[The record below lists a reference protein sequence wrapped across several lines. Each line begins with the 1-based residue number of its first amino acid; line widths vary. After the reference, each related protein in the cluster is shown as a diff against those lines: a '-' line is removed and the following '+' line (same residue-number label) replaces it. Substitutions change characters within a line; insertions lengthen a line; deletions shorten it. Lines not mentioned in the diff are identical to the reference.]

1 MPKRSDKT
9 LTTKQTRAQELLE
22 SVSALLTDT
31 KSDSAGIVERVNV
44 AFSPLSFFNPTP
56 QSVASVIAFLLDPQA
71 SHGQST
77 LFLSAFCEDLTRHLE
92 DAGLA
97 RSIKVPPLTDRAS
110 VHLAETSKTHDVEP
124 QAFTN
129 GLVIV
134 RCAPADTVVT
144 AGTNV
149 SSASLDIK
157 LQRGKT
163 VLIADLGDSDC
174 ALRTNGEDSAIVR
187 YSIVDFADIL
197 MQTDE
202 QINVPDVRWFVK
214 SFARYLLTNGAD
226 TQAGHKRKLYELLR
240 SPENVTAAACISE
253 AYADLVERNWQR
265 FVRAVTDACRERYK
279 FEVDCDTHFVSPE
292 NPEKFALRFLLTGS
306 EKWCLSFACRPNNRG
321 KAEGFCWGVCLTNG
335 GFFADEPELA
345 ESLSDMMKTLF
356 GYGDH
361 RCSGHWAWLREGKKD
376 ETIDC
381 KADVPYSLEDPY
393 WFSMLNR
400 GDFEPLMEC
409 LFSKLDAILKYC
421 EIKD

>member
-9 LTTKQTRAQELLE
+9 LTTKQTKAQELLE
-22 SVSALLTDT
+22 SVSSLLTDT

-44 AFSPLSFFNPTP
+44 SFSPLSFFNPTP

-92 DAGLA
+92 AAGLA
-97 RSIKVPPLTDRAS
+97 RFIKVPPLTDRAS

-144 AGTNV
+144 AGTND
-149 SSASLDIK
+149 SSASLGIK

-174 ALRTNGEDSAIVR
+174 ALRTNGEDTAIVR
-187 YSIVDFADIL
+187 YSIVDFADML
-197 MQTDE
+197 LQTDE

-214 SFARYLLTNGAD
+214 AFARYLLTNGAD
-226 TQAGHKRKLYELLR
+226 TQAGHKRKLYALLQ
-240 SPENVTAAACISE
+240 SSENVQAAACISE

-292 NPEKFALRFLLTGS
+292 NPEKFALRFLFTTS

-376 ETIDC
+376 ETIDY

-393 WFSMLNR
+393 WFSMLSR

-409 LFSKLDAILKYC
+409 LFAKLDAILNYC
-421 EIKD
+421 EIKA

>member
-9 LTTKQTRAQELLE
+9 LTTKQTKAQELLE

-56 QSVASVIAFLLDPQA
+56 KSVASVIAFLLDPQA

-92 DAGLA
+92 VAGLA
-97 RSIKVPPLTDRAS
+97 RSIKVPPLTDKAS

-124 QAFTN
+124 QALTN

-144 AGTNV
+144 AGTND

-174 ALRTNGEDSAIVR
+174 ALRTNGEDAAIVR
-187 YSIVDFADIL
+187 YSIVDFADML
-197 MQTDE
+197 LQTDE

-214 SFARYLLTNGAD
+214 AFARYLLTNGAD
-226 TQAGHKRKLYELLR
+226 TQAGHKRKLYALLQ
-240 SPENVTAAACISE
+240 SSENVQAAACISE
-253 AYADLVERNWQR
+253 TYADLVERNWQR

-279 FEVDCDTHFVSPE
+279 FEVDCDTHLVSPE
-292 NPEKFALRFLLTGS
+292 NPEKFALRFLFTTS

-393 WFSMLNR
+393 WFSMLSR

-409 LFSKLDAILKYC
+409 LFAKLDAILNYC
-421 EIKD
+421 EIKA

>member
-1 MPKRSDKT
+1 MTKRNDKT
-9 LTTKQTRAQELLE
+9 STTKQTTAQELLE
-22 SVSALLTDT
+22 SVSALPTDT

-56 QSVASVIAFLLDPQA
+56 QSVASVIAFLLDPKA

-77 LFLSAFCEDLTRHLE
+77 LFLKAFCEDLTQHIE
-92 DAGLA
+92 AAGLA
-97 RSIKVPPLTDRAS
+97 RSVTVPELTD
-110 VHLAETSKTHDVEP
+110 KTKVCFEQTTRSPD
-124 QAFTN
+124 TN
-129 GLVIV
+129 PCSSDIGLVIV
-134 RCAPADTVVT
+134 RCAPTEATVATDTYE
-144 AGTNV
+144 
-149 SSASLDIK
+149 SSASLSLK
-157 LQRGKT
+157 LQRGKN
-163 VLIADLGDSDC
+163 VVIADLSESDGPLNSH
-174 ALRTNGEDSAIVR
+174 AEGADIVR
-187 YSIVDFADIL
+187 YSIVDFADMLLKAVEGI
-197 MQTDE
+197 DFS
-202 QINVPDVRWFVK
+202 DVRWFVEA
-214 SFARYLLTNGAD
+214 FARYLLTNGAD
-226 TQAGHKRKLYELLR
+226 TQAGRKRKLYELLR

-279 FEVDCDTHFVSPE
+279 FEVDCDTDNVSSE
-292 NPEKFALRFLLTGS
+292 KPEKFVLRFLFS
-306 EKWCLSFACRPNNRG
+306 VSKKWCLSFACRANNRG

-393 WFSMLNR
+393 WFSMLSR

>member
-9 LTTKQTRAQELLE
+9 LTTKQTKAQELLE

-31 KSDSAGIVERVNV
+31 KSDSAGIVERVDV

-56 QSVASVIAFLLDPQA
+56 KSVASVIAFLLDPQA

-92 DAGLA
+92 VAGLA

-144 AGTNV
+144 AGTND

-174 ALRTNGEDSAIVR
+174 ALSTNGDDAAIVR
-187 YSIVDFADIL
+187 CSIVDFADML
-197 MQTDE
+197 LQVVE
-202 QINVPDVRWFVK
+202 RINVPDVRWFVK
-214 SFARYLLTNGAD
+214 AFARYLLTNGAD
-226 TQAGHKRKLYELLR
+226 TQAGHKRKLYALLQ
-240 SPENVTAAACISE
+240 SSENVQAAACISE
-253 AYADLVERNWQR
+253 TYADLVERNWQR

-292 NPEKFALRFLLTGS
+292 NPEKFALRFLFTVS
-306 EKWCLSFACRPNNRG
+306 KKWCLSFACRPNNRG

-409 LFSKLDAILKYC
+409 LFAKLDAILKYC

>member
-1 MPKRSDKT
+1 MPKRSNKPS
-9 LTTKQTRAQELLE
+9 TTKQATAQELLKT
-22 SVSALLTDT
+22 VSSLLTDT

-44 AFSPLSFFNPTP
+44 SFSPLSFFNPTP

-77 LFLSAFCEDLTRHLE
+77 LFLRAFCEDLAKHSEATGQTRTVT
-92 DAGLA
+92 
-97 RSIKVPPLTDRAS
+97 VPELTD
-110 VHLAETSKTHDVEP
+110 KTKVCFEQTTRSPD
-124 QAFTN
+124 TN
-129 GLVIV
+129 PCSSDIGLVIV

-144 AGTNV
+144 AGTND

-174 ALRTNGEDSAIVR
+174 ALRTNGEDAAIVR
-187 YSIVDFADIL
+187 YSIVDFADML
-197 MQTDE
+197 LQTDE
-202 QINVPDVRWFVK
+202 RINIPDVRWFVK
-214 SFARYLLTNGAD
+214 AYAQYLLTNGAE
-226 TQAGHKRKLYELLR
+226 TQAGRKRKLYELLR
-240 SPENVTAAACISE
+240 SPENVTAAACLSE

-292 NPEKFALRFLLTGS
+292 NPEKFALRFLFTTS

-321 KAEGFCWGVCLTNG
+321 KAEGFCSGVCLTNG
-335 GFFADEPELA
+335 GFFADEPELT
-345 ESLSDMMKTLF
+345 ESLSDMMETLF

-393 WFSMLNR
+393 WFSMLSR

>member
-9 LTTKQTRAQELLE
+9 STPKQSSAQELLE
-22 SVSALLTDT
+22 SATALLTDT
-31 KSDSAGIVERVNV
+31 KSDSAGIVERVNI

-56 QSVASVIAFLLDPQA
+56 QSVASVIAFLLDPKA

-77 LFLSAFCEDLTRHLE
+77 LFLNAFCEDLTRHLE
-92 DAGLA
+92 AAGLA
-97 RSIKVPPLTDRAS
+97 LSVKVPPLTDRAS

-124 QAFTN
+124 QALTN

-144 AGTNV
+144 AGTND

-187 YSIVDFADIL
+187 YSIADFADIL

-292 NPEKFALRFLLTGS
+292 NPEKFALRFLFTTS

-409 LFSKLDAILKYC
+409 LFAKLDAILKYC

>member
-1 MPKRSDKT
+1 MTKRTDKT
-9 LTTKQTRAQELLE
+9 STPKQSTAQDLLE
-22 SVSALLTDT
+22 SATALLTNRKDVAT
-31 KSDSAGIVERVNV
+31 VKEDAVNRP
-44 AFSPLSFFNPTP
+44 FSPLSFFNPTP
-56 QSVASVIAFLLDPQA
+56 LSVASVIAFLFDPKA

-77 LFLSAFCEDLTRHLE
+77 LFLNAFCEDLTRHLE
-92 DAGLA
+92 AAGLA
-97 RSIKVPPLTDRAS
+97 LSVKVPPLTDKTS
-110 VHLAETSKTHDVEP
+110 IYLTETTKPQDVEP
-124 QAFTN
+124 RAFNN

-134 RCAPADTVVT
+134 RCTPTDTAKASNADD
-144 AGTNV
+144 
-149 SSASLDIK
+149 SSPSLDIK
-157 LQRGKT
+157 LQRGKA
-163 VLIADLGDSDC
+163 VLIADFDDSDC
-174 ALRTNGEDSAIVR
+174 PWRTNGEGADIVR
-187 YSIVDFADIL
+187 YSIVDCADML
-197 MQTDE
+197 MQTVEKID
-202 QINVPDVRWFVK
+202 VPDVRWFVK
-214 SFARYLLTNGAD
+214 AFARYLLTNGAD
-226 TQAGHKRKLYELLR
+226 TRAGRKRKLYELLR

-279 FEVDCDTHFVSPE
+279 FEVECDTHFVSPE
-292 NPEKFALRFLLTGS
+292 NPEKFALRFLFTTS

-361 RCSGHWAWLREGKKD
+361 RCSGHWAWLREGRKD
-376 ETIDC
+376 ETIDRET
-381 KADVPYSLEDPY
+381 DVPYSLEDPY

-400 GDFEPLMEC
+400 GDFEPLTRC

>member
-9 LTTKQTRAQELLE
+9 LTTKQTKAQELLE
-22 SVSALLTDT
+22 SVSSLLTDT

-44 AFSPLSFFNPTP
+44 SFSPLSFFNPTP

-92 DAGLA
+92 AAGLA
-97 RSIKVPPLTDRAS
+97 RFIKVPPLTDRAS

-144 AGTNV
+144 AGTND
-149 SSASLDIK
+149 SSASLGIK

-174 ALRTNGEDSAIVR
+174 ALRTNGEDVAIVR
-187 YSIVDFADIL
+187 YSIVDFADML
-197 MQTDE
+197 LQTDE
-202 QINVPDVRWFVK
+202 QINVPEVRWFVEA
-214 SFARYLLTNGAD
+214 FAQHLLTHGAD
-226 TQAGHKRKLYELLR
+226 TQAGRKRKLYELLR

-292 NPEKFALRFLLTGS
+292 NPEKFALRFLFTTS
-306 EKWCLSFACRPNNRG
+306 EKWCLSFACRPNNRS
-321 KAEGFCWGVCLTNG
+321 KAEGFCWGLCLTNG

-409 LFSKLDAILKYC
+409 LFAKLDAILKYC

>member
-9 LTTKQTRAQELLE
+9 LTTKQTKAQELLE
-22 SVSALLTDT
+22 SVSSLLTDT

-44 AFSPLSFFNPTP
+44 SFSPLSFFNPTP

-92 DAGLA
+92 AAGLA
-97 RSIKVPPLTDRAS
+97 RFIKVPPLTDRAS

-144 AGTNV
+144 AGTND
-149 SSASLDIK
+149 SSASLGIK

-174 ALRTNGEDSAIVR
+174 ALRTNGEDVAIVR
-187 YSIVDFADIL
+187 YSIVDFADML
-197 MQTDE
+197 LQTDE

-214 SFARYLLTNGAD
+214 AFARYLLTNGAD
-226 TQAGHKRKLYELLR
+226 TQAGHKRKLYALLQ
-240 SPENVTAAACISE
+240 SSENVQAAACISE
-253 AYADLVERNWQR
+253 TYADLIERNWQR

-292 NPEKFALRFLLTGS
+292 NPEKFALRFLFTTS
-306 EKWCLSFACRPNNRG
+306 EKWCLSFACRPNNRS
-321 KAEGFCWGVCLTNG
+321 KAEGFCWGM
-335 GFFADEPELA
+335 A
-345 ESLSDMMKTLF
+345 S
-356 GYGDH
+356 
-361 RCSGHWAWLREGKKD
+361 
-376 ETIDC
+376 
-381 KADVPYSLEDPY
+381 
-393 WFSMLNR
+393 
-400 GDFEPLMEC
+400 
-409 LFSKLDAILKYC
+409 
-421 EIKD
+421 

>member
-22 SVSALLTDT
+22 SVSALLNDT

-56 QSVASVIAFLLDPQA
+56 KSVASVIAFLLDPQA

-92 DAGLA
+92 AAGPA

-124 QAFTN
+124 QALTN

-144 AGTNV
+144 AGTND

-174 ALRTNGEDSAIVR
+174 ALRTNGEDAAIVR
-187 YSIVDFADIL
+187 YSIVDFADML
-197 MQTDE
+197 LKTDE
-202 QINVPDVRWFVK
+202 QINVPEVRWFVEA
-214 SFARYLLTNGAD
+214 FAQHLLTHGAD
-226 TQAGHKRKLYELLR
+226 TQAGRKRKLYELLR

-292 NPEKFALRFLLTGS
+292 NPEKFALRFLFTTS
-306 EKWCLSFACRPNNRG
+306 EKWCLSFACRPNNRS

-393 WFSMLNR
+393 WFSMLSR

>member
-9 LTTKQTRAQELLE
+9 LTTKQTKAQELLE

-56 QSVASVIAFLLDPQA
+56 KSVASVIAFLLDPQA

-92 DAGLA
+92 VAGLA
-97 RSIKVPPLTDRAS
+97 RSIKVPPLTDKAS

-144 AGTNV
+144 AGTND

-174 ALRTNGEDSAIVR
+174 ALSTNGDDAAIVR
-187 YSIVDFADIL
+187 CSIVDFADML
-197 MQTDE
+197 LQVVE
-202 QINVPDVRWFVK
+202 RINVPDVRWFIK
-214 SFARYLLTNGAD
+214 AFARYLLTNGAD
-226 TQAGHKRKLYELLR
+226 TQAGHKRKLYALLQ
-240 SPENVTAAACISE
+240 SSENVQAAACISE
-253 AYADLVERNWQR
+253 TYADLVERNWQR

-292 NPEKFALRFLLTGS
+292 NPEKFALRFLFTVS
-306 EKWCLSFACRPNNRG
+306 KKWCLSFACRPNNRG

-409 LFSKLDAILKYC
+409 LFAKLDAILKYC

>member
-9 LTTKQTRAQELLE
+9 LTTKQTKAQELLE

-31 KSDSAGIVERVNV
+31 KSDSSGIVERVNV

-77 LFLSAFCEDLTRHLE
+77 LFLSAFCEDLTRHLKA
-92 DAGLA
+92 AGRA
-97 RSIKVPPLTDRAS
+97 RSIKVPLLTDRAS

-144 AGTNV
+144 AGTND

-174 ALRTNGEDSAIVR
+174 ALRTNGEDAAIVR
-187 YSIVDFADIL
+187 YSIVDFADML
-197 MQTDE
+197 LQTDE

-214 SFARYLLTNGAD
+214 AFARYLLTNGAD
-226 TQAGHKRKLYELLR
+226 TQAGHKRKLYALLQ
-240 SPENVTAAACISE
+240 SSENVQAAACISE

-292 NPEKFALRFLLTGS
+292 NPEKFALRFLFTTS
-306 EKWCLSFACRPNNRG
+306 EKWCLSFACRPNNRS

-409 LFSKLDAILKYC
+409 LFAKLDAILKYC

>member
-9 LTTKQTRAQELLE
+9 LTTKQTKAQELLE
-22 SVSALLTDT
+22 SVSALLNDS

-92 DAGLA
+92 AAGLA
-97 RSIKVPPLTDRAS
+97 RSIIVPPLTDRAS

-124 QAFTN
+124 QALTN

-144 AGTNV
+144 AGTND

-174 ALRTNGEDSAIVR
+174 ALRTNGEDAAIVR
-187 YSIVDFADIL
+187 YSIVDFADML
-197 MQTDE
+197 LKTDE
-202 QINVPDVRWFVK
+202 QINVPEVRWFVEA
-214 SFARYLLTNGAD
+214 FAQHLLTHGAD
-226 TQAGHKRKLYELLR
+226 TQAGRKRKLYELLR

-253 AYADLVERNWQR
+253 TYADLVERNWQR

-292 NPEKFALRFLLTGS
+292 NPEKFALRFLFTTS

-409 LFSKLDAILKYC
+409 LFAKLDAILKYC

>member
-1 MPKRSDKT
+1 MPKRSDQT
-9 LTTKQTRAQELLE
+9 LTTKQTKAQELLE

-92 DAGLA
+92 AVGLA
-97 RSIKVPPLTDRAS
+97 RSIKVPPLTDKAS

-144 AGTNV
+144 AGTND

-174 ALRTNGEDSAIVR
+174 ALRTNGEDAAIVR
-187 YSIVDFADIL
+187 YSIVDFADML
-197 MQTDE
+197 LKTDE
-202 QINVPDVRWFVK
+202 QINVPEVRWFVEA
-214 SFARYLLTNGAD
+214 FAQHLLTHGAD
-226 TQAGHKRKLYELLR
+226 TQAGRKRKLYELLR

-292 NPEKFALRFLLTGS
+292 NPEKFALRFLFTTS
-306 EKWCLSFACRPNNRG
+306 EKWCLSFACRPNNRS

-376 ETIDC
+376 KTIDC

-409 LFSKLDAILKYC
+409 LFAKLDAILKYC

>member
-9 LTTKQTRAQELLE
+9 LTTKQTKAQELLE
-22 SVSALLTDT
+22 SVSALLNDT

-56 QSVASVIAFLLDPQA
+56 KSVASVIAFLLDPQA

-92 DAGLA
+92 VAGLA

-144 AGTNV
+144 AGTND

-174 ALRTNGEDSAIVR
+174 ALRTNGEDAAIVR
-187 YSIVDFADIL
+187 YSIVDFADML
-197 MQTDE
+197 LQTDE

-214 SFARYLLTNGAD
+214 AFARYLLTNGAD
-226 TQAGHKRKLYELLR
+226 TQAGRKRKLYALLQ
-240 SPENVTAAACISE
+240 SSENVQAAACISE
-253 AYADLVERNWQR
+253 TYADLVERNWQR

-292 NPEKFALRFLLTGS
+292 NPEKFALRFLFTTS

-409 LFSKLDAILKYC
+409 LFTKLDAILKYC

>member
-9 LTTKQTRAQELLE
+9 STPKQASAQELLE
-22 SVSALLTDT
+22 SATALLTDT

-56 QSVASVIAFLLDPQA
+56 QSVASVIGFLLDPKA

-77 LFLSAFCEDLTRHLE
+77 LFLKAFCEDLTQHIE
-92 DAGLA
+92 AAGLA
-97 RSIKVPPLTDRAS
+97 RSIKVPPLTDKAS

-124 QAFTN
+124 QALTN

-144 AGTNV
+144 AGTND

-174 ALRTNGEDSAIVR
+174 ALRTNGEDAAIVR
-187 YSIVDFADIL
+187 YSIVDFADML
-197 MQTDE
+197 LKTDE
-202 QINVPDVRWFVK
+202 QINVHEVRWFVEA
-214 SFARYLLTNGAD
+214 FAQHLLTHGAD
-226 TQAGHKRKLYELLR
+226 TQAGRKRKLYELLR

-292 NPEKFALRFLLTGS
+292 NPEKFALRFLFTTS
-306 EKWCLSFACRPNNRG
+306 EKWCLSFACRPNNRS
-321 KAEGFCWGVCLTNG
+321 KAEGFCWGLCLTNG

-409 LFSKLDAILKYC
+409 LFAKLDAILKYC

>member
-9 LTTKQTRAQELLE
+9 LTTKQTKAQELLE
-22 SVSALLTDT
+22 SVSSLLTDT

-44 AFSPLSFFNPTP
+44 SFSPLSFFNPTP

-92 DAGLA
+92 AAGLA
-97 RSIKVPPLTDRAS
+97 RFIKVPPLTDRAS

-144 AGTNV
+144 AGTND
-149 SSASLDIK
+149 SSASLGIK

-174 ALRTNGEDSAIVR
+174 ALRTNGEDVAIVR
-187 YSIVDFADIL
+187 YSIVDFADML
-197 MQTDE
+197 LQTDE
-202 QINVPDVRWFVK
+202 QINVPEVRWFVEA
-214 SFARYLLTNGAD
+214 FAQHLLTHGAD
-226 TQAGHKRKLYELLR
+226 TQAGRKRKLYELLR
-240 SPENVTAAACISE
+240 SPENITAAACISE

-292 NPEKFALRFLLTGS
+292 NPEKFALRFLFTTS
-306 EKWCLSFACRPNNRG
+306 EKWCLSFACRPNNRS
-321 KAEGFCWGVCLTNG
+321 KAEGFCWGLCLTNG

-361 RCSGHWAWLREGKKD
+361 RCSGHWEWLREGKKD

-409 LFSKLDAILKYC
+409 LFAKLDAILKYC

>member
-9 LTTKQTRAQELLE
+9 LTTKQTKAQELLE

-56 QSVASVIAFLLDPQA
+56 KSVASVIAFLLDPQA

-92 DAGLA
+92 VAGLA
-97 RSIKVPPLTDRAS
+97 RSIKVPPLTDKAS

-124 QAFTN
+124 QALTN

-144 AGTNV
+144 AGTND

-174 ALRTNGEDSAIVR
+174 ALRTNGEDAAIVR
-187 YSIVDFADIL
+187 YSIVDFADML
-197 MQTDE
+197 LQTDE

-214 SFARYLLTNGAD
+214 AFARYLLTNGAD
-226 TQAGHKRKLYELLR
+226 TQAGHKRKLYALLQ
-240 SPENVTAAACISE
+240 SSENVQAAACISE
-253 AYADLVERNWQR
+253 TYADLVERNWQR

-279 FEVDCDTHFVSPE
+279 FEVDCNTHFVSPE
-292 NPEKFALRFLLTGS
+292 NPEKFALRFLFTTS

-393 WFSMLNR
+393 WFSMLSR

-409 LFSKLDAILKYC
+409 LFAKLDAILNYC
-421 EIKD
+421 EIKA

>member
-9 LTTKQTRAQELLE
+9 LTTKQTKAQELLE
-22 SVSALLTDT
+22 SVSALLNDT

-56 QSVASVIAFLLDPQA
+56 KSVASVIAFLLDPQA

-92 DAGLA
+92 VAGLA

-144 AGTNV
+144 AGTND

-174 ALRTNGEDSAIVR
+174 ALRTNGEDAAIVR
-187 YSIVDFADIL
+187 YSIVDFADML
-197 MQTDE
+197 LQTDE

-214 SFARYLLTNGAD
+214 AFARYLLTNGAD
-226 TQAGHKRKLYELLR
+226 TQAGRKRKLYALLQ
-240 SPENVTAAACISE
+240 SSENVQAAACISE
-253 AYADLVERNWQR
+253 TYADLVERNWQR

-292 NPEKFALRFLLTGS
+292 NPEKFALRFLFTTS
-306 EKWCLSFACRPNNRG
+306 EKWCLSFACRPNNRS

-409 LFSKLDAILKYC
+409 LFAKLDAILKYC

>member
-1 MPKRSDKT
+1 MPKRSNKT

-22 SVSALLTDT
+22 SVSVLLTDT

-56 QSVASVIAFLLDPQA
+56 KSVASVIAFLLDPQA

-92 DAGLA
+92 VAGLA

-144 AGTNV
+144 AGTND

-174 ALRTNGEDSAIVR
+174 ALRTNSEDAAIVR
-187 YSIVDFADIL
+187 YSIVDFADML
-197 MQTDE
+197 LQTDE

-214 SFARYLLTNGAD
+214 AFARYLLTNGAD
-226 TQAGHKRKLYELLR
+226 TQAGHKRKLYALLQ
-240 SPENVTAAACISE
+240 SSENVQAAACISE
-253 AYADLVERNWQR
+253 TYADLVERNWQR

-292 NPEKFALRFLLTGS
+292 NPEKFALRFLFTTS
-306 EKWCLSFACRPNNRG
+306 EKWCLSFACRPNNRS
-321 KAEGFCWGVCLTNG
+321 KAEGFCWGVCITNG

-409 LFSKLDAILKYC
+409 LFAKLDAILKYC